1 MMRDGDADDDA
12 ASTASSL
19 DDLPGPDEFLA
30 TAIQKLAL
38 RVTPER
44 ASPGGGARGH
54 SGSPAGASRDGSG
67 AFQPGDDDAA
77 SSRASSVDYDDEE
90 REAVVNFLAAAA
102 SPLRAA
108 PAPPVDD
115 RPENSP
121 KRAMEEM
128 TASLKIEHKVAEAVV
143 EDILDEAEMRV
154 AYPAASFR
162 GGVGPFRFEPRREGD
177 AEAPETPMETAPTSP
192 SPSVGANL
200 HLLRDAEHM
209 QSLQQLRGS
218 LSLAAG
224 TKDADAEAWASLSP
238 GREKAAS
245 AARAAA
251 DEAMRAA
258 RARLSDALSKVATS
272 LVRSLPAEQEAPPP
286 RDGADETE
294 LDPDAAEVA
303 EAIASVWRACDAA
316 SRELASAMEARD
328 ASESAAPVVGV
339 GPSHVPASFS
349 VSPRGGARAAAK
361 RAMLE
366 EAVFSAWMQSGDT
379 SSNLMFSEGPLPT
392 AETWPLSPGGSRSRT
407 ADAERF
413 AAAAADAAFAAASP
427 GARDGPDGE
436 RLSAAGD
443 AAAAENDATYLS
455 PGGRDRARRWR
466 AVVGRL
472 ALASLRRVQSELGAE
487 DAVSLSLGAEDS
499 FRIGSDLDRA
509 DTTSTFV
516 PVSEMRSADDV
527 SASPPLS
534 RPRSPPFAV
543 RRSRARSSLEWQD
556 LSLIASYM
564 TTTRLLSASL
574 DEWRART
581 AAAKTRRQR
590 ERERRRATAMAERE
604 RSRVV
609 FARGVFLG
617 WRDAVRRQT
626 RERRAR
632 YGSVSRASIRKL
644 TRSPLDRISPSEKKK
659 SLFANGAFSGSGGG
673 GYKTLAVSR
682 APDRGFGSADRFG
695 SASAIDLGFAG
706 REPGGDAF
714 TPRTA
719 PPPLKLFGTGS

>member
-1 MMRDGDADDDA
+1 MMRDVDADDDA

-67 AFQPGDDDAA
+67 ALQPGDDDAA
-77 SSRASSVDYDDEE
+77 GSRASSVDYDDEE

-162 GGVGPFRFEPRREGD
+162 GGVGPFGFEPRREGD

-238 GREKAAS
+238 GREMAAS

-251 DEAMRAA
+251 DEALRAA

-272 LVRSLPAEQEAPPP
+272 LVRSSPAEHQTFPP
-286 RDGADETE
+286 REGADGTE

-328 ASESAAPVVGV
+328 ASDSVSPVVGV

-427 GARDGPDGE
+427 GANDGPTGE

-443 AAAAENDATYLS
+443 AAGPAANDATYLS

-472 ALASLRRVQSELGAE
+472 ALASLRRVQSELGASP
-487 DAVSLSLGAEDS
+487 DGASLSLGAEDS
-499 FRIGSDLDRA
+499 FLVGSDLDCA

-516 PVSEMRSADDV
+516 PVSSGSADDV
-527 SASPPLS
+527 GMARVS

-581 AAAKTRRQR
+581 AAAKARRQR

-644 TRSPLDRISPSEKKK
+644 TRSPLDRISPSSASK
-659 SLFANGAFSGSGGG
+659 SLRKTFSGSGGAWH
-673 GYKTLAVSR
+673 KTQTQTPSA
-682 APDRGFGSADRFG
+682 FGSADRFG

-719 PPPLKLFGTGS
+719 PPPLKLFRTGS